1 MVDFRRIILP
11 FIFSFDNLKY
21 YNIIKEGK
29 AVYLDSDS
37 EFGPKFDGSRV
48 VVNNKFFNNIN

>member
-29 AVYLDSDS
+29 AVYLDS
-37 EFGPKFDGSRV
+37 EFGPKFDGSSV